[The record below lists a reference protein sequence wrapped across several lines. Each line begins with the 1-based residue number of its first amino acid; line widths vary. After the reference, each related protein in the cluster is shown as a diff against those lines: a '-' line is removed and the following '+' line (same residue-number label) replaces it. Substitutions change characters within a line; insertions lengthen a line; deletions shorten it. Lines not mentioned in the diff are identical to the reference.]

1 MGRLRPVGPPDTH
14 EGDTLRARLRRLE
27 QDNARL
33 LDRERTRL
41 KETRA
46 LAGIGRLLS
55 ERLQPDIVG
64 LRIAESLRSLLASG
78 SAVAYPLHSG
88 SQSLHPLAGSP
99 ATHPSSGRRPALHPV
114 PS

>member
-46 LAGIGRLLS
+46 LAGIRRLLS
-55 ERLQPDIVG
+55 ERLEPDVLG
-64 LRIAESLRSLLASG
+64 LRIAGSLRSPLPSG
-78 SAVAYPLHSG
+78 SAVVYPLASD
-88 SQSLHPLAGSP
+88 SPSLHAPAG
-99 ATHPSSGRRPALHPV
+99 THPTD
-114 PS
+114 

>member
-1 MGRLRPVGPPDTH
+1 MAWFLLPHRHAMGPLRPVGTPDTH

-46 LAGIGRLLS
+46 LAGLRRLLS
-55 ERLQPDIVG
+55 AGLEPHLLGPRIAESPPSLLARGPPGVFRLQPD
-64 LRIAESLRSLLASG
+64 
-78 SAVAYPLHSG
+78 P
-88 SQSLHPLAGSP
+88 P
-99 ATHPSSGRRPALHPV
+99 
-114 PS
+114 